1 MIHVFR
7 SIRFTP
13 SLMPT
18 IAAFLAVALTAY
30 LGHWQQG
37 RAAGKRATQQETGE
51 KNILSPV
58 RLDDRTR
65 DAAMRHRRAIAA
77 GEWQAAGQIFIDNQV
92 NRGIAGFHVITPLK
106 ITDTDTVVL
115 VNRGWIARDATYPL
129 PPSVK
134 VNAGL
139 VSVSGKLSVPSTRFL
154 ELSNQSVQGA
164 VWQNL
169 TIERYQKA
177 THKNV
182 LPFVLL
188 AQDATAPLE
197 IVNAPADAGADKH
210 VEYMLTWY
218 SLSATVIVLWLVL
231 NTRRVVEN
239 RSTSIVPAEQSDQT
253 NNS

>member
-1 MIHVFR
+1 M
-7 SIRFTP
+7 RFTP
-13 SLMPT
+13 SPVPT
-18 IAAFLAVALTAY
+18 LAAMLAVALTGY

-37 RAAGKRATQQETGE
+37 RAAEKRAAQQETEE

-58 RLDDRTR
+58 RLDARTR
-65 DAAMRHRRAIAA
+65 DAAMRHRRALAV

-92 NRGIAGFHVITPLK
+92 NRGIAGFHVITPLMF
-106 ITDTDTVVL
+106 TDTNTVVL
-115 VNRGWIARDATYPL
+115 VNRGWIARDAAYPL
-129 PPSVK
+129 PPSVE
-134 VNAGL
+134 VEAGS
-139 VSVSGKLSVPSTRFL
+139 VSVSGKLSVPSTRFI

-177 THKNV
+177 THKDV

-188 AQDATAPLE
+188 AQDTTAPLE
-197 IVNAPADAGADKH
+197 TVTARADAGADKH

-239 RSTSIVPAEQSDQT
+239 RSTSVVPTEPSGQA

>member
-1 MIHVFR
+1 
-7 SIRFTP
+7 
-13 SLMPT
+13 MPT

-30 LGHWQQG
+30 LGHWQQV
-37 RAAGKRATQQETGE
+37 RAAGKRAAQQETGE

-58 RLDDRTR
+58 RLDARTR
-65 DAAMRHRRAIAA
+65 DAAMRHRRAIAV

-218 SLSATVIVLWLVL
+218 SLSATVMVLWLVL

-239 RSTSIVPAEQSDQT
+239 RSTSIVPAEQSDQA

>member
-1 MIHVFR
+1 M
-7 SIRFTP
+7 RFTP
-13 SLMPT
+13 SFMPT
-18 IAAFLAVALTAY
+18 IAALLAVALTAY

-37 RAAGKRATQQETGE
+37 RAAEKRAAQQETEE

-58 RLDDRTR
+58 RLDARTR
-65 DAAMRHRRAIAA
+65 DAAMRHRRAIAV
-77 GEWQAAGQIFIDNQV
+77 GEWQATGQIFIDNQV

-106 ITDTDTVVL
+106 IADTDTVVL

-129 PPSVK
+129 PPSAK
-134 VNAGL
+134 VNTGL
-139 VSVSGKLSVPSTRFL
+139 VSVSGKLWVPSTRFL
-154 ELSNQSVQGA
+154 ELSSQSVQGA

-177 THKNV
+177 THKDV

-188 AQDATAPLE
+188 AQDAAAPLE
-197 IVNAPADAGADKH
+197 TVTARADAGADKH

-239 RSTSIVPAEQSDQT
+239 RSISVVRTEQSGQA